1 MLSQRLALIVGTT
14 DEMDE
19 HAEEAAAALG
29 GNVNQHGGFY
39 FQGQAYGHSKKLQ
52 VAVEY
57 KIAKREAERLRKVV
71 NLSAVAR
78 KCCVGCHF
86 VAKIRDELLF
96 YGRVLKPSEIMDNRN
111 IDRGPGARTL
121 DEFDRFVL
129 LRLLDEG
136 PTRTLRSYA
145 EGLAE

>member
-14 DEMDE
+14 DGMDE

-29 GNVNQHGGFY
+29 GNVNQHGGVY

-57 KIAKREAERLRKVV
+57 KIARREAEQLRKVV

-78 KCCVGCHF
+78 KCCVGYDF
-86 VAKIRDELLF
+86 AAKVRET
-96 YGRVLKPSEIMDNRN
+96 S
-111 IDRGPGARTL
+111 
-121 DEFDRFVL
+121 
-129 LRLLDEG
+129 
-136 PTRTLRSYA
+136 
-145 EGLAE
+145 